1 MLKSINEHKNL
12 LKYINSWYDSNQNIY
27 IIIEELC
34 RGGNINSNY
43 KYIQKPKIRLIKKW
57 IKEILTALDYL
68 HSNNIIH
75 HDIKCENI
83 YLDRISGNLKIGC
96 IGSIE
101 SLPLGSDHFEKYA
114 GTPEFMAPEVNE
126 GKYNF
131 KSDIYS
137 LGLSLI
143 ELLTVQKPY
152 KECEGSLNIYINK
165 KKGIMPESF
174 KLIQDK
180 GIREFI
186 MLCLSKENKRPTAKE
201 LLEYNEWLNNK
212 NNCENNTII
221 EIKGALRQKNFFL
234 NNKYKSDRNIYFR
247 RLSSHNTVKYNSKIF
262 QTFNLLS
269 KSSWRTNRHS
279 SNNDLI
285 NISNNNINYDKSS
298 FSSNKNNMI
307 YNKSTTT
314 SRTDNFFSKSI
325 IHNNEEENHEHNKII
340 DDFNSNNVSRNFS
353 SSNIINI
360 NNSNAFNQ
368 NNISNN
374 SIINK
379 PIIKEKNDTNN
390 RLNPNY
396 KKYFSPEQ
404 NNRKEILIPHLN
416 LMSIQNKSNNYSK
429 LNSFRETIQNKINSN
444 SSAIKSI
451 NILYDENEYDNDFN
465 ENEDNDNDNE
475 CYINYNIIYS
485 IKFNDDKILTCE
497 YNYGKD
503 TVEIIINNLKEIM
516 NLDANDIILLKNE
529 FAKKIQSFIDKK
541 RIQIFFQK
549 YYIIINNIKILG
561 NMCKK
566 FDKIF
571 NVKNFNSNE
580 FKEVFEKINDYQ
592 TKKNIINIID
602 NYKNSIS

>member
-201 LLEYNEWLNNK
+201 LLENNEWLNNK

-247 RLSSHNTVKYNSKIF
+247 RL
-262 QTFNLLS
+262 
-269 KSSWRTNRHS
+269 
-279 SNNDLI
+279 
-285 NISNNNINYDKSS
+285 
-298 FSSNKNNMI
+298 
-307 YNKSTTT
+307 
-314 SRTDNFFSKSI
+314 
-325 IHNNEEENHEHNKII
+325 
-340 DDFNSNNVSRNFS
+340 
-353 SSNIINI
+353 
-360 NNSNAFNQ
+360 
-368 NNISNN
+368 
-374 SIINK
+374 
-379 PIIKEKNDTNN
+379 
-390 RLNPNY
+390 
-396 KKYFSPEQ
+396 
-404 NNRKEILIPHLN
+404 
-416 LMSIQNKSNNYSK
+416 
-429 LNSFRETIQNKINSN
+429 
-444 SSAIKSI
+444 
-451 NILYDENEYDNDFN
+451 
-465 ENEDNDNDNE
+465 
-475 CYINYNIIYS
+475 
-485 IKFNDDKILTCE
+485 
-497 YNYGKD
+497 
-503 TVEIIINNLKEIM
+503 
-516 NLDANDIILLKNE
+516 
-529 FAKKIQSFIDKK
+529 
-541 RIQIFFQK
+541 
-549 YYIIINNIKILG
+549 
-561 NMCKK
+561 
-566 FDKIF
+566 
-571 NVKNFNSNE
+571 
-580 FKEVFEKINDYQ
+580 
-592 TKKNIINIID
+592 
-602 NYKNSIS
+602 

>member
-1 MLKSINEHKNL
+1 
-12 LKYINSWYDSNQNIY
+12 
-27 IIIEELC
+27 
-34 RGGNINSNY
+34 
-43 KYIQKPKIRLIKKW
+43 
-57 IKEILTALDYL
+57 LDYL

-101 SLPLGSDHFEKYA
+101 SLPLGADHFEKYV

-126 GKYNF
+126 GNYNF

-174 KLIQDK
+174 KLIKDK

-201 LLEYNEWLNNK
+201 LLENNEWLNNK

-221 EIKGALRQKNFFL
+221 EIKGALRQKNFYM
-234 NNKYKSDRNIYFR
+234 NNKYKSGGNICIR
-247 RLSSHNTVKYNSKIF
+247 RFSSHNTAKYNSKIF
-262 QTFNLLS
+262 NTFNLLS
-269 KSSWRTNRHS
+269 KYSWRTNRNS

-285 NISNNNINYDKSS
+285 NISHNNINYDKSP
-298 FSSNKNNMI
+298 FSSNKNI
-307 YNKSTTT
+307 LTFNKSTTT

-325 IHNNEEENHEHNKII
+325 IHNNDEENHDHNKII
-340 DDFNSNNVSRNFS
+340 DDFNSNNVSRDFS
-353 SSNIINI
+353 SSNLIHI
-360 NNSNAFNQ
+360 NNLNSLNP

-404 NNRKEILIPHLN
+404 NNRKQMLVPHLN
-416 LMSIQNKSNNYSK
+416 LMPIQNKNSNYSK
-429 LNSFRETIQNKINSN
+429 LNSFRETIQNKINTN

-451 NILYDENEYDNDFN
+451 NILYDENDYDNDFN
-465 ENEDNDNDNE
+465 DNNDNE
-475 CYINYNIIYS
+475 YYINYNIIYS

-503 TVEIIINNLKEIM
+503 TVEIIINNLKEII
-516 NLDANDIILLKNE
+516 NLDANDIILLKND
-529 FAKKIQSFIDKK
+529 FAKKVQGFIDKK
-541 RIQIFFQK
+541 RLQIFFQK
-549 YYIIINNIKILG
+549 YYTIINNINILG

-571 NVKNFNSNE
+571 NVKNDNSNE
-580 FKEVFEKINDYQ
+580 FKDVLEKIKDYQ
-592 TKKNIINIID
+592 TKKIIINIID

>member
-1 MLKSINEHKNL
+1 MLKTINDHKNI
-12 LKYINSWYDSNQNIY
+12 LKYINSWYDSNKSMY

-57 IKEILTALDYL
+57 IKDILTALDYL

-101 SLPLGSDHFEKYA
+101 SLPMGVDHFEKYA

-152 KECEGSLNIYINK
+152 KECEGSLNIYVNK

-186 MLCLSKENKRPTAKE
+186 MLCLNKENKRLTAKE
-201 LLEYNEWLNNK
+201 LLENNEWLNNK

-221 EIKGALRQKNFFL
+221 EIKGALRQKNFYL
-234 NNKYKSDRNIYFR
+234 NNKYKSNGNICIR
-247 RLSSHNTVKYNSKIF
+247 RLSSHHNTIKYNSKIF
-262 QTFNLLS
+262 NTFNLMS
-269 KSSWRTNRHS
+269 KNSWKTNRHN
-279 SNNDLI
+279 SNNNLI
-285 NISNNNINYDKSS
+285 NFSNININYDKSS
-298 FSSNKNNMI
+298 FSSIKNNFI
-307 YNKSTTT
+307 FNKSNNTT
-314 SRTDNFFSKSI
+314 SRTDNLFSKSM
-325 IHNNEEENHEHNKII
+325 IHNNEEENHENNKII
-340 DDFNSNNVSRNFS
+340 DDFNSNNVSRDFS
-353 SSNIINI
+353 SSNLINI
-360 NNSNAFNQ
+360 NNLNAINP

-379 PIIKEKNDTNN
+379 PIIKEKNDINN
-390 RLNPNY
+390 MLNSNY
-396 KKYFSPEQ
+396 KKYFSPDQ

-416 LMSIQNKSNNYSK
+416 LISIQNKNGNYSK
-429 LNSFRETIQNKINSN
+429 LNSFRETIQNKINTN
-444 SSAIKSI
+444 TSSIKSI

-465 ENEDNDNDNE
+465 DNNDNE
-475 CYINYNIIYS
+475 FYNNYNIIYS
-485 IKFNDDKILTCE
+485 IKFNDDRTLTCE
-497 YNYGKD
+497 YNYGRD
-503 TVEIIINNLKEIM
+503 SIEIIINNLKLIM

-529 FAKKIQSFIDKK
+529 FAKKIQNFIDKK
-541 RIQIFFQK
+541 RLQIFFQK
-549 YYIIINNIKILG
+549 YYLIMSNIKILG

-566 FDKIF
+566 FDKLI
-571 NVKNFNSNE
+571 NSKNINSNE
-580 FKEVFEKINDYQ
+580 FIDVYTKIKDYQ
-592 TKKNIINIID
+592 TKKNIINNIN
-602 NYKNSIS
+602 NYKIIS

>member
-1 MLKSINEHKNL
+1 M
-12 LKYINSWYDSNQNIY
+12 
-27 IIIEELC
+27 
-34 RGGNINSNY
+34 
-43 KYIQKPKIRLIKKW
+43 
-57 IKEILTALDYL
+57 DYL

-101 SLPLGSDHFEKYA
+101 SLPMGVDHFEKYV

-174 KLIQDK
+174 KLIKDK

-186 MLCLSKENKRPTAKE
+186 MLCLSRENKRPTAKE
-201 LLEYNEWLNNK
+201 LLESNEWLNNK

-221 EIKGALRQKNFFL
+221 EIKGALRQKNFYL
-234 NNKYKSDRNIYFR
+234 NNKYQSGGNIFIR
-247 RLSSHNTVKYNSKIF
+247 RFSSHNTVKYNSKIF
-262 QTFNLLS
+262 STFNLLS
-269 KSSWRTNRHS
+269 KKSWRTNRNN

-285 NISNNNINYDKSS
+285 NISNNKINYDKSS
-298 FSSNKNNMI
+298 FSSIKNNMI
-307 YNKSTTT
+307 FNKSTTT
-314 SRTDNFFSKSI
+314 SRTDNFFSKSL
-325 IHNNEEENHEHNKII
+325 IHNNDEENHDHNKII
-340 DDFNSNNVSRNFS
+340 DDFNSNNVSRDFS
-353 SSNIINI
+353 SSNLIHI
-360 NNSNAFNQ
+360 NNMNALSP

-379 PIIKEKNDTNN
+379 PIIKEKNEANN

-404 NNRKEILIPHLN
+404 NDRKEILIPRLN
-416 LMSIQNKSNNYSK
+416 LMPIQNKNNNYSK
-429 LNSFRETIQNKINSN
+429 LNSFRETIQNKLNTN
-444 SSAIKSI
+444 SSSIKSI
-451 NILYDENEYDNDFN
+451 NILYDENEYNNNYHENDDNNN
-465 ENEDNDNDNE
+465 EYN
-475 CYINYNIIYS
+475 INYNIIYS

-516 NLDANDIILLKNE
+516 NLDTNDIILLKNE
-529 FAKKIQSFIDKK
+529 FAKKVQGFIDKK
-541 RIQIFFQK
+541 RLQIFFQK
-549 YYIIINNIKILG
+549 YYDIINSIKILG

-571 NVKNFNSNE
+571 NAKNINSNE
-580 FKEVFEKINDYQ
+580 FKDVLEKIKDYQ

>member
-1 MLKSINEHKNL
+1 M
-12 LKYINSWYDSNQNIY
+12 
-27 IIIEELC
+27 
-34 RGGNINSNY
+34 
-43 KYIQKPKIRLIKKW
+43 
-57 IKEILTALDYL
+57 DYL

-174 KLIQDK
+174 KLIKDK

-186 MLCLSKENKRPTAKE
+186 MLCLSKESKRPTAKE
-201 LLEYNEWLNNK
+201 LLENNEWLNNK

-221 EIKGALRQKNFFL
+221 EIKGALRQKNFYL
-234 NNKYKSDRNIYFR
+234 NNKYKSGGNIFIR
-247 RLSSHNTVKYNSKIF
+247 RFSSNHTVKYNSKVF
-262 QTFNLLS
+262 NTFNLLS
-269 KSSWRTNRHS
+269 KNIWRTNRHN
-279 SNNDLI
+279 SNSDLI
-285 NISNNNINYDKSS
+285 NFSNYNINYDKSS
-298 FSSNKNNMI
+298 FSSNKNNFI
-307 YNKSTTT
+307 FNKSTTT
-314 SRTDNFFSKSI
+314 SRTENFFSKSI
-325 IHNNEEENHEHNKII
+325 IHNNDEENHEHYKII
-340 DDFNSNNVSRNFS
+340 DDFNSNNVSRDFS
-353 SSNIINI
+353 SSKLINI
-360 NNSNAFNQ
+360 NNLNVLNP

-379 PIIKEKNDTNN
+379 PIIKEKNDTNK
-390 RLNPNY
+390 RLNSNY

-404 NNRKEILIPHLN
+404 NNRKQMLIPHLN
-416 LMSIQNKSNNYSK
+416 LMSIQNKNNNYSK
-429 LNSFRETIQNKINSN
+429 LNSFRETIQNKINAN
-444 SSAIKSI
+444 SSSIKSI
-451 NILYDENEYDNDFN
+451 NILCDENEYDNDFN
-465 ENEDNDNDNE
+465 ENDDNDNE
-475 CYINYNIIYS
+475 FYINYNIIYS

-503 TVEIIINNLKEIM
+503 TVDIIINNLKEIM

-529 FAKKIQSFIDKK
+529 FAKKVQGFIDKK

-549 YYIIINNIKILG
+549 YYTIINSIKILG

-571 NVKNFNSNE
+571 NAKNINSKE
-580 FKEVFEKINDYQ
+580 FKDVFEKIKDYQ

-602 NYKNSIS
+602 NCKNSIS

>member
-1 MLKSINEHKNL
+1 MLKSLNEHKNI
-12 LKYINSWYDSNQNIY
+12 LKYINSWYDSNQNVY
-27 IIIEELC
+27 IIIQELC

-57 IKEILTALDYL
+57 IKDILTALDYL

-83 YLDRISGNLKIGC
+83 FLDRISGFLKIGC

-101 SLPLGSDHFEKYA
+101 SLPLGADHFEKYA
-114 GTPEFMAPEVNE
+114 GTPEFMAPEVNQ

-165 KKGIMPESF
+165 IKGIMPESF
-174 KLIQDK
+174 QLIKDK

-201 LLEYNEWLNNK
+201 LLENNEWLNNK

-221 EIKGALRQKNFFL
+221 EIKGALRQKNFYM
-234 NNKYKSDRNIYFR
+234 NNKFKSGGNIHIR
-247 RLSSHNTVKYNSKIF
+247 RHQSHNTIKYSSKIF
-262 QTFNLLS
+262 NAFNL
-269 KSSWRTNRHS
+269 KTKTSWKTNRNN

-285 NISNNNINYDKSS
+285 NISNININCEQSS
-298 FSSNKNNMI
+298 FSSFKNNVI
-307 YNKSTTT
+307 FNKSTTT
-314 SRTDNFFSKSI
+314 SRTDNFLSKSM
-325 IHNNEEENHEHNKII
+325 IHNNDEENHEHNKIV
-340 DDFNSNNVSRNFS
+340 DDFNSNNVSRYFS
-353 SSNIINI
+353 SSNLIKI
-360 NNSNAFNQ
+360 NNLNVINPI
-368 NNISNN
+368 NISNN
-374 SIINK
+374 SIVNK

-390 RLNPNY
+390 RLNANY

-404 NNRKEILIPHLN
+404 NNIKKTLIPHLN
-416 LMSIQNKSNNYSK
+416 LISIQNKNKNYSK
-429 LNSFRETIQNKINSN
+429 FNSFREIIQNKISANT
-444 SSAIKSI
+444 SSIKSI
-451 NILYDENEYDNDFN
+451 NILYDENECDNDFN
-465 ENEDNDNDNE
+465 ENDDNE
-475 CYINYNIIYS
+475 YYFNYNIIYS
-485 IKFNDDKILTCE
+485 INFNDDKKLTCE
-497 YNYGKD
+497 YNYGRD

-516 NLDANDIILLKNE
+516 NLDANDILLLKND
-529 FAKKIQSFIDKK
+529 FASKIQSFIDKK
-541 RIQIFFQK
+541 RIQIFYQK
-549 YYIIINNIKILG
+549 YYIIINNTKILG

-571 NVKNFNSNE
+571 NIKNINNNE
-580 FKEVFEKINDYQ
+580 FKDIFEKINDFRA
-592 TKKNIINIID
+592 KSNIINNID
-602 NYKNSIS
+602 NYKNSI